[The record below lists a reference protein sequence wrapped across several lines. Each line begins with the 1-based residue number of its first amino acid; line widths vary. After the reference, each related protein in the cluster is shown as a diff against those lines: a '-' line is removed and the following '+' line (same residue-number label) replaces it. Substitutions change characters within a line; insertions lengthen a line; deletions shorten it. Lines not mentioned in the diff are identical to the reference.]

1 MLYTNAIEQIHLVRG
16 SSKLGIYNDTDI
28 RDGLVSGRFLPTDL
42 AWREGLAEWRPL
54 GDWAEFVGSVPP
66 ALPLVENGTVEGD
79 GPAWEHRGAIGFWP
93 ALLET
98 IRAVL
103 LEPTDTFKKMRRTGG
118 IGSPLLF
125 FLVVGGASTV
135 AVFIY
140 DAILRRAGFDL
151 ATAFGQTNVAYPPAI
166 PSLLGTLIFMVLG
179 TFISSAIIHVCM
191 MIVKGVNHP
200 FETTF
205 RVWCYSNGA
214 VAVLNLVPVIGVLI
228 VLVWICVVLPIGLM
242 QAQETTLGKTVI
254 ALLLPMLLCCG
265 AAAFVL
271 AGVFALKASGG
282 F

>member
-1 MLYTNAIEQIHLVRG
+1 MEQIHLARG

-28 RDGLVSGRFLPTDL
+28 REGLASGRFLPTDL
-42 AWREGLAEWRPL
+42 AWREGFTEWRRL
-54 GDWAEFVGSVPP
+54 GDWAEFAGVVPP
-66 ALPLVENGTVEGD
+66 ELPIVEGGAVAGD
-79 GPAWEHRGAIGFWP
+79 GPPWEHRETLGFAP

-103 LEPTDTFKKMRRTGG
+103 LEPTDTFKNMRRTGG
-118 IGSPLLF
+118 IGNPLMF
-125 FLVVGGASTV
+125 FLIIGGASTI

-140 DAILRRAGFDL
+140 DAILRRAGFDM
-151 ATAFGQTNVAYPPAI
+151 ASVFGPSNVAYPPPV

-179 TFISSAIIHVCM
+179 TFVSSGVIHVCM
-191 MIVKGVNHP
+191 MLVKGANHP

-214 VAVLNLVPVIGVLI
+214 VATLNLIPVVGVLF

-242 QAQETTLGKTVI
+242 QAQETTLGKTVV

-282 F
+282 L